1 MSKSPRPR
9 TATMAAAAT
18 LGPGHQAA
26 TEGAGEFVLYTT
38 EDGLTRVEMRAE
50 GGSLWL
56 SQAEIGTLFQTTP
69 QNITQHVKAIYA
81 EGEADPEATCKSGL
95 QVRQEGGRQVRRTV
109 RHYSLEV
116 ILAVGYR
123 ARSAR
128 GTQFRQWATTHL
140 SEYLLKGFVMDDER
154 LKNPPVGASALPDRF
169 GELLE
174 RIRDIRSSERR
185 MYLRVRE
192 IFAMAADYAPT
203 LPETTTFFRII
214 QNKLHFAVSG
224 QTAAEIIRRRAD
236 HTQPNMGLTSTRK
249 GQVQKADVGVAKN
262 YLDEREVTELNRIVT
277 MWLDF
282 AEDQATRRKEVFLK
296 DWAERLDT
304 FLRFN
309 ERQVLVGAGK
319 VSHKQAV
326 AHAQGE
332 YEQFAAQRRAALEA
346 EGQAYAMRMLGAALA
361 DEGTVAELGKV
372 ANKLT
377 KKKGGRDAA

>member
-1 MSKSPRPR
+1 MSKSSRPSTTNAAVAT
-9 TATMAAAAT
+9 TAAPEHPASS
-18 LGPGHQAA
+18 Q
-26 TEGAGEFVLYTT
+26 GAGEFVLYTT
-38 EDGLTRVEMRAE
+38 DDGLTRVEMRAE

-95 QVRQEGGRQVRRTV
+95 QVRQEGGREVRRTV
-109 RHYSLEV
+109 RFYSLEV

-128 GTQFRQWATTHL
+128 GTQFRQWATAHL

-154 LKNPPVGASALPDRF
+154 LKNPPVGDSVLPDRF

-174 RIRDIRSSERR
+174 RIRDIRASERR

-296 DWAERLDT
+296 DWAERLDA
-304 FLRFN
+304 FLSFN

-326 AHAQGE
+326 AHAQSE
-332 YEQFAAQRRAALEA
+332 YEQFAAQRRAALEVQG
-346 EGQAYAMRMLGAALA
+346 EAYAVRILGQVSADKGAL
-361 DEGTVAELGKV
+361 VELDKV
-372 ANKLT
+372 AKRLT
-377 KKKGGRDAA
+377 KKGAAK

>member
-1 MSKSPRPR
+1 MSKSPKPR
-9 TATMAAAAT
+9 TAAVAVSGTVAT
-18 LGPGHQAA
+18 EHPAA

-38 EDGLTRVEMRAE
+38 DDGLTRVEMRAE

-128 GTQFRQWATTHL
+128 GTQFRQWATAHL

-154 LKNPPVGASALPDRF
+154 LKNPPVGDSVLPDRF

-214 QNKLHFAVSG
+214 QNKLHYAVSG

-296 DWAERLDT
+296 DWAERLDA
-304 FLRFN
+304 FLSFN

-346 EGQAYAMRMLGAALA
+346 KGAAYAVQMLGNGST
-361 DEGTVAELGKV
+361 DEKSLSELNQVAKR
-372 ANKLT
+372 LT